1 LIYNITMPSLKSA
14 RSIKLPTT
22 TSKLVNNINFANELM
37 SSKTKSIVIFVVR
50 IIIFLI
56 ILSYVMNVETKC
68 NRCVN
73 DTNLKSIKYMSIGF
87 IVYNILLLIFPI
99 LFNIPVE
106 ILSYIVYIIYIV
118 NIIIYV
124 KKMNT
129 HTTCSSCS
137 KDWRKTFMNILA
149 YIAIIGIAI
158 MGLSTILGVFMLSS
172 LSSFMR

>member
-1 LIYNITMPSLKSA
+1 MPSLKSS

-22 TSKLVNNINFANELM
+22 
-37 SSKTKSIVIFVVR
+37 SSKIIDVANFSNEFIAIFVGR

-87 IVYNILLLIFPI
+87 IIYNILLLIFPN
-99 LFNIPVE
+99 LFDVRVE
-106 ILSYIVYIIYIV
+106 LLSYLVYIIYIV
-118 NIIIYV
+118 SIIKYV

-129 HTTCSSCS
+129 HESCSSCS
-137 KDWRKTFMNILA
+137 KDWRKTFMNIFA
-149 YIAIIGIAI
+149 YITIIGIAI
-158 MGLSTILGVFMLSS
+158 TGLLTLSSIFMLSR
-172 LSSFMR
+172 FMR

>member
-1 LIYNITMPSLKSA
+1 MPSLKST
-14 RSIKLPTT
+14 RSIKLPSTAQMAE
-22 TSKLVNNINFANELM
+22 NANFANELM
-37 SSKTKSIVIFVVR
+37 SSKTESIAIFVIR
-50 IIIFLI
+50 IIVFLI

-87 IVYNILLLIFPI
+87 IIYNILLLIFPN
-99 LFNIPVE
+99 LFDVRVE

-124 KKMNT
+124 KKMNA
-129 HTTCSSCS
+129 HATCSSCS
-137 KDWRKTFMNILA
+137 KDWRKTFMNIFA

-158 MGLSTILGVFMLSS
+158 MGLLTILSVFMLSS
-172 LSSFMR
+172 LSRFMR

>member
-1 LIYNITMPSLKSA
+1 MPSSKSA
-14 RSIKLPTT
+14 RSMRLP
-22 TSKLVNNINFANELM
+22 SAAQMAENANFANELM
-37 SSKTKSIVIFVVR
+37 SSKTEFIILFVVR
-50 IIIFLI
+50 IIVFLI

-87 IVYNILLLIFPI
+87 IIYNILLLLFPN
-99 LFNIPVE
+99 LFNVHVE

-118 NIIIYV
+118 SIIKYV

-129 HTTCSSCS
+129 HESCSSCS
-137 KDWRKTFMNILA
+137 KDWRKTFMNIIA

-158 MGLSTILGVFMLSS
+158 SGLLTILGIFMLSS
-172 LSSFMR
+172 LSRFMR